1 MKQTALRLF
10 GTVGVALL
18 YLIWVYSQAHAFF
31 NPEHEGFT
39 IVAYVIIFAV
49 VASVGIVVY
58 QLLKAEYE
66 NYIYEK
72 NLDENRKIAN
82 ELLEKELEKQRKRND
97 I

>member
-1 MKQTALRLF
+1 MKQTSLRLL
-10 GTVGVALL
+10 GTVGVTLL

-31 NPEHEGFT
+31 NPEHTGFT

-49 VASVGIVVY
+49 VASIGYVVY
-58 QLLKAEYE
+58 LLLKAEYE

-72 NLDENRKIAN
+72 KLAEDRKTAMESLQKQLDKLAN
-82 ELLEKELEKQRKRND
+82 ND

>member
-1 MKQTALRLF
+1 MSKTIQRQLF
-10 GTVGVALL
+10 AIAITLL

-31 NPEHEGFT
+31 NPEHTGFT

-49 VASVGIVVY
+49 VASIGYVVY
-58 QLLKAEYE
+58 LLLKAEYE

-72 NLDENRKIAN
+72 NLDENRKLAN
-82 ELLEKELEKQRKRND
+82 ELLEKELEKQRKND